1 MDFQEICNWI
11 VLISAVLIA
20 LKNIVG
26 WIGKTF
32 GLFKKRQDR
41 ALVQEIKQEI
51 LAEINPTL
59 KEIKELLDK
68 QGQSIDVL
76 QQGTKDVLRQKIM
89 DIYYAHRHE
98 RKYTLHEKEKLT
110 ELYKDYKKEGGN
122 SYIDKYYNRMK
133 DWEID
138 FSDDEDDDRE

>member
-26 WIGKTF
+26 WIGKPF

-68 QGQSIDVL
+68 QG
-76 QQGTKDVLRQKIM
+76 
-89 DIYYAHRHE
+89 
-98 RKYTLHEKEKLT
+98 
-110 ELYKDYKKEGGN
+110 
-122 SYIDKYYNRMK
+122 
-133 DWEID
+133 
-138 FSDDEDDDRE
+138 